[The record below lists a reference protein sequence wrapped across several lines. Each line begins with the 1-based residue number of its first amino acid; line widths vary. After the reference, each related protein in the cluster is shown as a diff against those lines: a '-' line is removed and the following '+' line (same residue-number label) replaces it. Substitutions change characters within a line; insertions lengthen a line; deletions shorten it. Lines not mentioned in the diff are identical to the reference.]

1 MCGLM
6 YPLEMHYVL
15 GLLLSQVYCF
25 AVVSKCIGLA
35 MEEVPEKCWPFEAT
49 VDLAVNTSSILGC
62 LSLMFCRFLFVSPE
76 TCTTFYT
83 ILKVQ

>member
-1 MCGLM
+1 
-6 YPLEMHYVL
+6 
-15 GLLLSQVYCF
+15 
-25 AVVSKCIGLA
+25 